1 MTTPKISS
9 STNLPTIEAWI
20 TDARE
25 QLDEHT
31 ESPRLDAELILGH
44 VLDKDRTY
52 LYTWGD
58 RLLTVEHCLTAD
70 TLLQRRLLGEPIAYV
85 LGEREFWSLMLDVA
99 PSTLIPR
106 PDTETLV
113 EWALN
118 LALPHEAK
126 VIDLG
131 TGTGAIALALAS
143 EKPTWVI
150 SGVDFN
156 PEAVALAQRNALK
169 TQLTVTFK
177 QSSWFSAVQGTYDLI
192 VSNPPYIDS
201 VDPHLSQGDVR
212 FEPRTA
218 LVADD
223 QGMADIYTIVQ
234 QAPRFLNLQGWLL
247 LEHGFEQADAV
258 CNALRARGFT
268 EVETQLDLAGQPR
281 ISGGRWLGD
290 D

>member
-1 MTTPKISS
+1 M
-9 STNLPTIEAWI
+9 
-20 TDARE
+20 
-25 QLDEHT
+25 
-31 ESPRLDAELILGH
+31 
-44 VLDKDRTY
+44 
-52 LYTWGD
+52 
-58 RLLTVEHCLTAD
+58 
-70 TLLQRRLLGEPIAYV
+70 
-85 LGEREFWSLMLDVA
+85 
-99 PSTLIPR
+99 
-106 PDTETLV
+106 
-113 EWALN
+113 
-118 LALPHEAK
+118 
-126 VIDLG
+126 
-131 TGTGAIALALAS
+131 
-143 EKPTWVI
+143 
-150 SGVDFN
+150 
-156 PEAVALAQRNALK
+156 
-169 TQLTVTFK
+169 
-177 QSSWFSAVQGTYDLI
+177 QGTYDLI
-192 VSNPPYIDS
+192 VSNPPYIDP